1 MVVKMLAKLGRKM
14 DEQRTNFN
22 TEMRNIEN
30 TKQKSQSY
38 THTHTP
44 THTITALKKY
54 AGRVQQRL
62 DGAEEKRSQFKTR

>member
-38 THTHTP
+38 THTHT
-44 THTITALKKY
+44 HT
-54 AGRVQQRL
+54 Q
-62 DGAEEKRSQFKTR
+62 